1 MAKQQVSQR
10 YIFKIH
16 SSRLKKAKWNL
27 TLPLAEARKNE
38 EVISLNDS
46 QMLRWID
53 ELNGV
58 VNAETRT
65 RELRRQIR
73 ALRHQ
78 PSSVANRREIRRL
91 YGELDEIQFKPDYIH
106 VVMDRDKDM
115 FRACKGF
122 KVNGIKYVRLLGT
135 PGGIKTSTIVFVSER
150 LSEPLRARIDNGRD
164 KCVPQV
170 PAKLEAYRALTCSGS
185 QPVSMPHGILVVPDC
200 MTKFTESV
208 ITLDDGDTDEPVMK
222 YVDDYEV
229 ELDESDGYGLML
241 PSLAERWS
249 NELKLSYTAS
259 AMCTRCAFE
268 KGMVFTFDFIDF
280 ADKIAGGNYIVKDAW
295 GDEVDIRQVELILTT
310 SMLKLWKC
318 YPSLCDYIENCTK
331 NHYTFGVTKTSPREL
346 ENERGLN
353 YQFIQPNFMT
363 DEQIDELCKS
373 TVDDINDILSDD
385 YRKTILYLAGMGL
398 SEKSVLNSDPT
409 FIKALM
415 IDKRMFDDPFVK
427 RKIFQMIRKRIDEA
441 KIGIL
446 DVHGNYSM
454 ACGDPFAL
462 CQSIFSLPVTG
473 LLKAGEVYNKY
484 WVDAS
489 VSRVACYRAPMS
501 CANNIRIVNIASSP
515 EMEYWYQYIKTCTLV
530 NAWDSLAAALNGMD
544 KDK

>member
-58 VNAETRT
+58 VDAETRT

-106 VVMDRDKDM
+106 VVMDHDKDM

-150 LSEPLRARIDNGRD
+150 LSEPLRARIDNDRD

-268 KGMVFTFDFIDF
+268 KGMVFTFDFLDF

-454 ACGDPFAL
+454 VCGDPFAL
-462 CQSIFSLPVTG
+462 CQSIFGLPVTG

-484 WVDAS
+484 WVDAG
-489 VSRVACYRAPMS
+489 VSKVACYRAPMS

-544 KDK
+544 